1 MPILVNIDVPDLEL
15 GIAFY
20 TEALE
25 LTLSRRLG
33 PDFAELVGGGVL
45 IYLLVKASGT
55 EPFAGAVQRRTYT
68 RHWSPVHL
76 DFVVD
81 DIDAAAKRACAA
93 GATQEAAISDHAY
106 GRLALFADPFGNG
119 FCLLQFTGSG
129 YDEIATRTAP

>member
-20 TEALE
+20 TEALG

-33 PDFAELVGGGVL
+33 HDFAELLGSGTP
-45 IYLLVKASGT
+45 IYLLVKASDT
-55 EPFAGAVQRRTYT
+55 APFVGAAQRRTYA

-76 DFVVD
+76 DFVVE
-81 DIDAAAKRACAA
+81 DIEAAAKRACGA
-93 GATQEAAISDHAY
+93 GATQEAPITDHAY

-119 FCLLQFTGSG
+119 FCLLQFTGRG
-129 YDEIATRTAP
+129 YDAITTE